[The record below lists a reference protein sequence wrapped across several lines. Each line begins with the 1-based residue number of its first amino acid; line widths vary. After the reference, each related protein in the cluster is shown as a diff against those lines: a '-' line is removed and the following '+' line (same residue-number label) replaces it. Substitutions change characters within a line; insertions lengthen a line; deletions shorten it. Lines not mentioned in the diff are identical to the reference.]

1 MWISKISSLYTYIK
15 INHLIS
21 RFEMVPNIK
30 NIILYFGILN
40 PLWFFSQIGG
50 QNSFPIL
57 NYPTSARTEGL
68 GGYAIT
74 VRDGDATLGQENPA
88 LLNREM
94 HGMVNLNYINYF
106 ADANFAFTS
115 YTRHFSNIGTFNANL
130 LYADYGKFEY
140 ADMNGVRTGGRF
152 FANDLAISF
161 GYARPLSEKWSVGSQ
176 VRFLGSFYESYNAF
190 GISFDAGVNYY
201 DTTNGLG
208 FSFLAKNMGSQLK
221 GFTDDIKVPLP
232 LNLIVGVSKKLEHAP
247 FRFSLTY
254 DNIQRFNLIYFDD
267 SQTSTTDPLTGEI
280 MEIKP
285 PSIVKKFMYHIT
297 FGTEILLSE
306 TLHIRIGY
314 NHMQRQT
321 LRVGA
326 KPGMTGF
333 SMGFGFKVKKLYLSY
348 AFTKF
353 HIAGTSNQITISKRF
368 GKVPDSDVDSFYR
381 QH

>member
-1 MWISKISSLYTYIK
+1 
-15 INHLIS
+15 
-21 RFEMVPNIK
+21 MVPNIK

-115 YTRHFSNIGTFNANL
+115 YTRHLSKIGTFNANL

-140 ADMNGVRTGGRF
+140 ADMNGLRTGQRF

-161 GYARPLSEKWSVGSQ
+161 GYARPLNEKWSVGSQ
-176 VRFLGSFYESYNAF
+176 MRFLGSFYESYNAF
-190 GISFDAGVNYY
+190 GISLDAGVNYY
-201 DTTNGLG
+201 DTTNGFG
-208 FSFLAKNMGSQLK
+208 FSFLAKNIGTQLN
-221 GFTDDIKVPLP
+221 GFTDNNKDPLP
-232 LNLIVGVSKKLEHAP
+232 LNLIVGVSKRLEHAP

-267 SQTSTTDPLTGEI
+267 SQTSTLDPLTGEVV
-280 MEIKP
+280 EIKP
-285 PSIVKKFMYHIT
+285 PSVVNKFMYHIT

-321 LRVGA
+321 LKVGA

-333 SMGFGFKVKKLYLSY
+333 SMGLGFKVKKLYLSY

-368 GKVPDSDVDSFYR
+368 GKVPESDVDSFYR